1 MNSKM
6 NIKNSVTTLALGAML
21 ALAPAVAS
29 ATTAYDGSIQS
40 SVVRQ
45 LQKSSDFKSVQSS
58 VEDGIV
64 TLSGTVDTYKQKAD
78 AEKKA
83 RKADH
88 VSGVRNLVQVTTT
101 VPDAE
106 LRDKLAKKLAYDRV
120 GYGNLWNLLTVDVNN
135 GVVTVGG
142 DVRTY
147 TDRDSALAEVKN
159 TKGVKDVV
167 DRIKVSN
174 ASIYDDELRLR
185 LARAIYRDPVLSRY
199 AMDPQAPIRI
209 VVNNGHVGLYGT
221 VANKM
226 DKQIAGM
233 RANQV
238 FGAFSVEN
246 HLVAE
251 NEIAK

>member
-1 MNSKM
+1 MKSKSI
-6 NIKNSVTTLALGAML
+6 NKVATLALGAML

-40 SVVRQ
+40 DVTRQ

-64 TLSGTVDTYKQKAD
+64 TLSGTVDTYKQKLD
-78 AEKKA
+78 AQKKA

-88 VSGVRNLVQVTTT
+88 VAGVRDLVQVTTT
-101 VPDAE
+101 VPDTQ
-106 LRDKLAKKLAYDRV
+106 LRDKLARKLAYDRV
-120 GYGNLWNLLTVDVNN
+120 GYGNLWNLLTVDVKD
-135 GVVTVGG
+135 GVVTLAGQ
-142 DVRTY
+142 VRTD
-147 TDRDSALAEVKN
+147 TDRSSAFDEVKN
-159 TKGVKDVV
+159 TKGVKDVINNV
-167 DRIKVSN
+167 KIAST
-174 ASIYDDELRLR
+174 SIYDDELRVR
-185 LARAIYRDPVLSRY
+185 LARAIYRDPVLARY

-209 VVNNGHVGLYGT
+209 VVNNGHVGLYGMVENT
-221 VANKM
+221 M

-246 HLVAE
+246 HLVAA
-251 NEIAK
+251 NEVAK